1 MKLLAL
7 LPLLLPLLL
16 VVAYLVPGVESAQKK
31 RKKTKWIPNEEDE
44 SIAGPLPSSQQR
56 REQLQRLDQVINKS
70 PDPAATLARAA
81 AANNMDPQELKKLL
95 KRNRQDLAMARRAGD
110 LPPPSRRRTTRS
122 RRFIFG
128 EPPIHQVWHALTGLA
143 GVLWHAAVK
152 HPRTA
157 GFTGTVVVLLLYA
170 AILV

>member
-31 RKKTKWIPNEEDE
+31 RKKTKWIPNEEDD

-110 LPPPSRRRTTRS
+110 LPPPSRKRRTRS
-122 RRFIFG
+122 RLSRCIARR
-128 EPPIHQVWHALTGLA
+128 IHEVWKSLMSGLA
-143 GVLWHAAVK
+143 GMLWYLQTMGL
-152 HPRTA
+152 TA
-157 GFTGTVVVLLLYA
+157 VVLLLYTT
-170 AILV
+170 ILV